1 MSLVKTE
8 KLGRDWKGA
17 LLVTLCGVTAAI
29 SQSICGLTA
38 VKGFLLI
45 KASAAFVFQLMA
57 SVMALALQL
66 IFFPEMIT
74 VFSLLGALLIIAA
87 IGLQFVVTTKIEQ

>member
-1 MSLVKTE
+1 
-8 KLGRDWKGA
+8 
-17 LLVTLCGVTAAI
+17 
-29 SQSICGLTA
+29 
-38 VKGFLLI
+38 
-45 KASAAFVFQLMA
+45 MA

-87 IGLQFVVTTKIEQ
+87 IGLQFVVTTKIEQWTEEYRHC